1 MNKKYGFITIRVCIV
16 LLGAVIGAFLL
27 YFLGKLMLPFILGF
41 IITLILNPAVDLLQ
55 KYVKMPRGYA
65 VFTSIIVITAIFSA
79 IITLLVN
86 EIIEGFNYL
95 SKIMPAHYN
104 DFSTFLQEKFTS
116 NILPFYQNILEQF
129 QNMDPSQRGTV
140 METLQVMSE
149 QITNSISN
157 LLQSIGNGFYGFIK
171 GLPSFA
177 TVLVFSLLA
186 AFFISKDWHRIMDGL
201 HKKVPSKVQNRINS
215 IHEGLQDALFGYI
228 KAEFKITFISAV
240 IVYIGLLVLGIKHAL
255 TIALIIWL
263 VDFLP
268 YIGAILIFLPWAIYA
283 FSTGEVFL
291 GSGLAIL
298 YGLIVVQRQLIKPKI
313 LSSNIGISPLMTL
326 ITLYVG
332 FKLIGFIGIVI
343 GPLTFIL
350 LKIFYETG
358 IFHDIWYFIIWKKA
372 PEPEKKA
379 SPSSGGTSQ

>member
-1 MNKKYGFITIRVCIV
+1 MI
-16 LLGAVIGAFLL
+16 LGTVVGAFLL

-41 IITLILNPAVDLLQ
+41 IMTLILNPAVDLLQ
-55 KYVKMPRGYA
+55 KYVKMRRGYA
-65 VFTSIIVITAIFSA
+65 VFTAIVLITAIFST

-86 EIIEGFNYL
+86 EIMEGFNYL
-95 SKIMPAHYN
+95 SKIMPAHYS
-104 DFSTFLQEKFTS
+104 DFSSFMQDKFTS
-116 NILPFYQNILEQF
+116 SILPFYQNIIEQF
-129 QNMDPSQRGTV
+129 QNLDPSQRGTI
-140 METLQVMSE
+140 METTQVMGE

-157 LLQSIGNGFYGFIK
+157 FLQSIGNGLYRFIK

-186 AFFISKDWHRIMDGL
+186 AFFISKDWHRIMEGL
-201 HKKVPSKVQNRINS
+201 HRKVPTKVQNRINS
-215 IHEGLQDALFGYI
+215 IHEGLQRALFGYL

-291 GSGLAIL
+291 GAGLSII

-313 LSSNIGISPLMTL
+313 LSSSIGISPLMTL

-332 FKLIGFIGIVI
+332 FKLIGIIGIVI

-358 IFHDIWYFIIWKKA
+358 IFHDIWYFIVGKKIPQTENKTSTPA
-372 PEPEKKA
+372 ESNSEK
-379 SPSSGGTSQ
+379 